1 MTMNEESIIKILSA
15 PGAIV
20 VLMLWLNSRLA
31 HVERC
36 IECIAASGGITLPK
50 RKVKPLKSVLPIL
63 AATGLMLLSGCASVH
78 QVATKTDGSK
88 VESTVLAL
96 WPATSALDK
105 GSVKQTAATQGIG
118 TEGAAAEGGG
128 TNVVTALSELRQI
141 LQTISR
147 P

>member
-1 MTMNEESIIKILSA
+1 MSEEAILKILSA

-20 VLMLWLNSRLA
+20 VLMLWINSRLS
-31 HVERC
+31 HVEKC
-36 IECIAASGGITLPK
+36 LECIANERGLELPK
-50 RKVKPLKSVLPIL
+50 RKTPKVVKSVLPVVVC
-63 AATGLMLLSGCASVH
+63 AGMMAFASGCASVS
-78 QVATKTDGSK
+78 QTATKQDGSK
-88 VESTVLAL
+88 VESHVLAL

-105 GSVKQTAATQGIG
+105 GSVKQTGSTQGIG

-128 TNVVTALSELRQI
+128 TNLVSALSELRQI